1 MHLARVTE
9 PKRIISLVPMIDV
22 LLIMLV
28 FFMVTSTY
36 LNLGM
41 IPVVKSSN
49 TPPSQAISETTP
61 AGAPLLVRLNA
72 DGLPSVSGQQTPLND
87 LATMMTALVKHSPD
101 TPVLIWPSPHANTQ
115 SLVSL
120 LDTLTISGVTQLRI
134 LQLAAVE

>member
-1 MHLARVTE
+1 MQLTRVTE

-41 IPVVKSSN
+41 IPVVKSSDTTI
-49 TPPSQAISETTP
+49 TPENEGAPSAN
-61 AGAPLLVRLNA
+61 APLLIRLNS
-72 DGLPSVSGQQTPLND
+72 DGQPSLKGQKARLPD
-87 LATMMTALVKHSPD
+87 LAALLTTQVAQFPETS
-101 TPVLIWPSPHANTQ
+101 VLIWPSPHAKTQ

-120 LDTLTISGVTQLRI
+120 LDTITDSGVTQLRI

>member
-1 MHLARVTE
+1 MQLTRNSE

-41 IPVVKSSN
+41 IPVVKSSDATVSPEN
-49 TPPSQAISETTP
+49 FDAP
-61 AGAPLLVRLNA
+61 AAGSPLLVRLNF
-72 DGLPSVSGQQTPLND
+72 DGQTSLGGQNTTSSNLVSV
-87 LATMMTALVKHSPD
+87 VKTRISQSPE
-101 TPVLIWPSPHANTQ
+101 TTVLIWPSPRATTQ
-115 SLVSL
+115 SLVTL

-134 LQLAAVE
+134 LQLAATK

>member
-1 MHLARVTE
+1 MQLTRVTE

-41 IPVVKSSN
+41 IPVVKSSDA
-49 TPPSQAISETTP
+49 TISPEND
-61 AGAPLLVRLNA
+61 AASDANAPLLIRLNS
-72 DGLPSVSGQQTPLND
+72 DGQPSLRGQKTQLSE
-87 LATMMTALVKHSPD
+87 LAPMLTAQVTQFPETS
-101 TPVLIWPSPHANTQ
+101 VLIWPSPHANTQ

-120 LDTLTISGVTQLRI
+120 LDTIAASGISQLRI
-134 LQLAAVE
+134 LQLAAIQ